1 MKKLLSILA
10 VTTMVVSAPLS
21 AVACGRNKD
30 RVVDDYDYDL
40 ILNELISS
48 VREIVFSNINRDL
61 ANYYFIDE
69 EDEPSLG
76 LDFLTFKNL
85 EKIIRDANL
94 ENEKEGIN
102 IKAGSEEFNSITDEI
117 TNWINWGKIQNEV
130 QNFINSS
137 INYRQVL
144 YDGESPIQNF
154 YSIEE
159 INLKMLDEDL
169 LRLSFAI
176 DLPISFKDK
185 NGNKGF
191 EHFGSNYEINFIG
204 MPDLADEL
212 NSIAEQVRKQLIT
225 EEIANKFEYIS
236 DSADDIKVQKGS
248 EKNSNFSEVFDQIT
262 SEIKLENE
270 SLTID
275 NSKINLSSKILSASG
290 TQTYNVTKVKWE
302 DDEKKDPRV
311 KDVKDYFIRDKI
323 SSDELSELMAK
334 NNSSYIAIFEPEGFK
349 DDGVSSDAVSVYG
362 VLYNLGSTTFKNKVA
377 ETGTK
382 FEIDPENENDKRV
395 IGVIG
400 MDVGGFYVNYQNPL
414 NETISF
420 KMPNNYVFCRQK
432 TSFNNTKELFKDFV
446 KVTMEFN
453 KFFYNLDSNDEDF
466 TWRLNLPPN
475 LPLESLKFNKKYDI
489 RTYFDELIFSEMDNF
504 KANNPES
511 KIEEYLNGYYLL
523 GTSFEVDE
531 QGYIRFYSGEN
542 NFDLNSLTFYWR
554 NADSNFTTNGINMSA
569 KSYFGYA
576 DCKGVDGKGP
586 TKWQFIL
593 K

>member
-69 EDEPSLG
+69 EREPDLG

-85 EKIIRDANL
+85 EKIIKDASL

-102 IKAGSEEFNSITDEI
+102 IKAGSEEFNSITEEI
-117 TNWINWGKIQNEV
+117 TNWINWVKIQNEV

-225 EEIANKFEYIS
+225 EEVANKFEYIS

-248 EKNSNFSEVFDQIT
+248 EKDSNFSEVFDQIT
-262 SEIKLENE
+262 SEIKLENKN
-270 SLTID
+270 LTID
-275 NSKINLSSKILSASG
+275 NSKINISSKIQGASG
-290 TQTYNVTKVKWE
+290 THDYTWE
-302 DDEKKDPRV
+302 QISWSESNNDSRLQDL
-311 KDVKDYFIRDKI
+311 KDYFIRDKI
-323 SSDELSELMAK
+323 SSDELSEIMAE
-334 NNSSYIAIFEPEGFK
+334 NGSSYIKFYKPEGFK

-362 VLYNLGSTTFKNKVA
+362 VLYNLNSTTFKNKVA

-395 IGVIG
+395 ISVIG
-400 MDVGGFYVNYQNPL
+400 MDVGDFYLNYQNSL

-432 TSFNNTKELFKDFV
+432 TSFDTTKELFKDFV

-475 LPLESLKFNKKYDI
+475 LPLESLTFNKKYDI
-489 RTYFDELIFSEMDNF
+489 RTYFDELIFSEMDIF
-504 KANNPES
+504 KKNNPES
-511 KIEEYLNGYYLL
+511 KIEEYLNGYYLF

-531 QGYIRFYSGEN
+531 QGYIRFYDGEKN
-542 NFDLNSLTFYWR
+542 YDLNSLTFYWR
-554 NADSNFTTNGINMSA
+554 NTNSPSTTKGSNWSA

-576 DCKGVDGKGP
+576 NCKGVGGKGP

>member
-40 ILNELISS
+40 ILNELISA
-48 VREIVFSNINRDL
+48 VREIVFSNINSDL

-69 EDEPSLG
+69 EREPDLG

-85 EKIIRDANL
+85 EKIIKDANL
-94 ENEKEGIN
+94 ENEKEGID
-102 IKAGSEEFNSITDEI
+102 IKVGSQEFNSITDEI
-117 TNWINWGKIQNEV
+117 KNWINWVKIQNEV
-130 QNFINSS
+130 QTLINSN

-144 YDGESPIQNF
+144 YDGESPIQSF

-159 INLKMLDEDL
+159 INLKMLDKDL

-185 NGNKGF
+185 NGNKDF

-204 MPDLADEL
+204 IPDFADEL
-212 NSIAEQVRKQLIT
+212 NNIAEQVRKQLIT
-225 EEIANKFEYIS
+225 EEVANKFEYIS
-236 DSADDIKVQKGS
+236 DSADFIKVEKGS
-248 EKNSNFSEVFDQIT
+248 EKDSNFSEVFEQIT
-262 SEIKLENE
+262 SEIKLENK

-275 NSKINLSSKILSASG
+275 NSKINISSKIQGASG
-290 TQTYNVTKVKWE
+290 TGSSGWSQIDWDKNSDY
-302 DDEKKDPRV
+302 RV
-311 KDVKDYFIRDKI
+311 GNLKDYFIRDKI
-323 SSDELSELMAK
+323 SSDELSELMTK
-334 NNSSYIAIFEPEGFK
+334 NNSSYIKIYEPDGFK
-349 DDGVSSDAVSVYG
+349 DDGVSSNAVSVYG
-362 VLYNLGSTTFKNKVA
+362 LVYDLRSKTTFINKVEA
-377 ETGTK
+377 IGTK
-382 FEIDPENENDKRV
+382 FKIDPENENDKRV

-400 MDVGGFYVNYQNPL
+400 MDVGDLYVNYQNPL
-414 NETISF
+414 NEIISF

-432 TSFNNTKELFKDFV
+432 TSFNTTKELYKDFV
-446 KVTMEFN
+446 KTTMEFN

-466 TWRLNLPPN
+466 VWRLNLPPN
-475 LPLESLKFNKKYDI
+475 LPMESLKFNKKYDI
-489 RTYFDELIFSEMDNF
+489 RTYFDELIFSEIDNF
-504 KANNPES
+504 KTNNPES
-511 KIEEYLNGYYLL
+511 KIEEYVSGYYLY
-523 GTSFEVDE
+523 GINFEVDE
-531 QGYIRFYSGEN
+531 QGYIRFYDETKN
-542 NFDLNSLTFYWR
+542 LYVNSLSFYWK
-554 NADSNFTTNGINMSA
+554 NKNSSLATKGDVFSA

-576 DCKGVDGKGP
+576 DCEGIKGEGP